1 MSGLDD
7 DFEALLNQAE
17 VKEDFIDCGF
27 DLEAPEPLTTPVQ
40 QDGSFGVVKLEE
52 DRRRG
57 PSGQGKKFKV
67 KMIEDSSELCLRCIG
82 SGASFCLRKN
92 CSINHGSVA
101 GSVERA
107 SFEPSP
113 GGEFVTMKNLNV
125 AFSSPTLKVASVEE
139 EVVDTWEGASC
150 PVTEWQECFQAS
162 NQGKGLATSI
172 DDIKAE
178 AKASRL
184 FDPRFQRP
192 AKKSKR
198 VAISEPDPEFA
209 ECEPLCKTNE
219 DCSAFKK
226 SATLATLAQSVLV
239 MDRTLV
245 KLIKGVS
252 KMFLDGTL
260 GSRETEVTSDK
271 SFRMAKG
278 LESLVGSSKVMEDLD
293 WVCPTVW
300 GTLATLGAEVSSL
313 KDRKVPPPT
322 PAPVLDLGPI
332 KTKIKADVNAEIKV
346 SQAKLT
352 ASMTKISTFARA
364 FSRLTLQ

>member
-7 DFEALLNQAE
+7 DFEALLNQAK
-17 VKEDFIDCGF
+17 VKEDFIDRGF

-57 PSGQGKKFKV
+57 PSDQGEKFEV
-67 KMIEDSSELCLRCIG
+67 KMIEDSSELCLRCVG

-92 CSINHGSVA
+92 CSVNHGSVA

-252 KMFLDGTL
+252 KMFW
-260 GSRETEVTSDK
+260 
-271 SFRMAKG
+271 MG
-278 LESLVGSSKVMEDLD
+278 LSGVGK
-293 WVCPTVW
+293 P
-300 GTLATLGAEVSSL
+300 
-313 KDRKVPPPT
+313 K
-322 PAPVLDLGPI
+322 
-332 KTKIKADVNAEIKV
+332 
-346 SQAKLT
+346 
-352 ASMTKISTFARA
+352 
-364 FSRLTLQ
+364 